1 MITMIKRLL
10 ATPSP
15 LEMVARE
22 LVQLSHRPFLQK
34 KESAMEY
41 ALSMVDYNDARIKR
55 LTRRLDE
62 LKEQA

>member
-1 MITMIKRLL
+1 MITTIKRLL

-22 LVQLSHRPFLQK
+22 LVQSQRSKLEA
-34 KESAMEY
+34 ESAMEY

>member
-1 MITMIKRLL
+1 MIEVVKKLL
-10 ATPSP
+10 ATPTP

-22 LVQLSHRPFLQK
+22 LVQSQRSKLEA
-34 KESAMEY
+34 ESAMEY

-62 LKEQA
+62 LKEQG

>member
-22 LVQLSHRPFLQK
+22 LVQAQRSKLEA
-34 KESAMEY
+34 ESACEY
-41 ALSMVDYNDARIKR
+41 AVGMVHYNDARIKR

-62 LKEQA
+62 LKEQT

>member
-1 MITMIKRLL
+1 MIAMMKRLL

-22 LVQLSHRPFLQK
+22 LVQSQRSKLEA
-34 KESAMEY
+34 ESAMEY

>member
-1 MITMIKRLL
+1 
-10 ATPSP
+10 
-15 LEMVARE
+15 MVARE
-22 LVQLSHRPFLQK
+22 LVQSQRSKLEA
-34 KESAMEY
+34 ESAMEY

>member
-22 LVQLSHRPFLQK
+22 LVQSQRSKLEA
-34 KESAMEY
+34 ESAMEY